1 MIFLRILAKI
11 YHIFLF
17 ISLSIIIVIFSLY
30 LYSYFSEPI
39 QIYNKENYTLYD
51 INNEL
56 VENTYGNSKWANLE
70 DISPYFI
77 DAIVSIE
84 DKNFYKHNGFD
95 YVRIIKALFQNIKKG
110 KIVEGASTI
119 SQQYIKNA
127 FLTFDQTWARKYQ
140 EALLTL
146 NLETHYTKDEILE
159 AYINTINY
167 GKGNYGIL
175 NASLY
180 YFNKLPKYLTLEE
193 SLILA
198 GIPKNP
204 SNNNPE
210 KNLERAKSRAKT
222 VAKAMRENSKLT
234 EEQYNNLNFDKI
246 IINQNKKKNTL
257 TMIKYF
263 EDAIL
268 KELEELK
275 LFTNEELQSGKLR
288 IYSSLDINSQ
298 KELESNIN
306 KYINDEE
313 IQIASVII
321 NPNTGGV
328 EALTGGLNYAQS
340 EYNRALYS
348 KRQVGSSIKP
358 FLYYTALENG
368 LTSSTKFLSKE
379 TTFSLSNNRE
389 YSPKNHGGIYGNKEI
404 TMASAIAYSDNIY
417 AVKTNLFLGSNKM
430 IDTLKRVN
438 IKENILDVASLPLG
452 TSTIN
457 ILDYANGFITL
468 ASGGYERNIHFI
480 EKITDDKGN
489 VLYEYKPINNLIL
502 NPNYV
507 YILNELLTVTYNKAF
522 IDYSIPTAMIINNK
536 ATQKYAFKSGTTNTD
551 SWSVG
556 YNKNKLMMIWM
567 GYDDNK
573 NIGSSPGVNSKNIW
587 IDTMEAIKDSSINN
601 WYSMPKNVVGVLLN
615 AVDGEKATDIDKSY
629 IYYYL
634 KGTEP

>member
-1 MIFLRILAKI
+1 MRFLVKLHRL
-11 YHIFLF
+11 LVF
-17 ISLSIIIVIFSLY
+17 IILSIITIILA
-30 LYSYFSEPI
+30 LYSYAYFSEPI
-39 QIYNKENYTLYD
+39 QIYNKESYMLYD
-51 INNEL
+51 INNNL
-56 VENTYGNSKWANLE
+56 IENTYGNSKWANLE
-70 DISPYFI
+70 DVSPYFI
-77 DAIVSIE
+77 DAIISIE
-84 DKNFYKHNGFD
+84 DKNFYNHNGFD
-95 YVRIIKALFQNIKKG
+95 YIRIIKALFQNIKKG

-127 FLTFDQTWARKYQ
+127 FLDFDQTWTRKYK

-167 GKGNYGIL
+167 GKGNYGIQ

-210 KNLERAKSRAKT
+210 NNLDKAKQRALV
-222 VAKAMRENSKLT
+222 VAKAMLLNNKLSNEEYNSLDFNNIKL
-234 EEQYNNLNFDKI
+234 
-246 IINQNKKKNTL
+246 NQNKKNSTL
-257 TMIKYF
+257 SMIKYY

-268 KELEELK
+268 KELGDLK
-275 LFTNEELQSGKLR
+275 LFTNEELQSGKLK
-288 IYSSLDINSQ
+288 IYAALDINSQ
-298 KELESNIN
+298 KELENNIN
-306 KYINDEE
+306 KYIKDSD

-340 EYNRALYS
+340 QYNRALYS

-368 LTSSTKFLSKE
+368 LTSSTRFLSQA
-379 TTFSLSNNRE
+379 TTFNLSTDKE
-389 YSPKNHGGIYGNKEI
+389 YSPQNHGGIYANKEI

-417 AVKTNLFLGSNKM
+417 AVKTNLFLGSEKMLETLNKVG
-430 IDTLKRVN
+430 ISGN
-438 IKENILDVASLPLG
+438 INDVASLPLG
-452 TSTIN
+452 TSEIN
-457 ILDYANGFITL
+457 ILDYAKGYLVL
-468 ASGGYERNIHFI
+468 ASGGYERNLHFI
-480 EKITDDKGN
+480 EKITDENDN
-489 VLYEYKPINNLIL
+489 VLYEYKPSNNLLL

-507 YILNELLTVTYNKAF
+507 YILNELLTSTYNKAF
-522 IDYSIPTAMIINNK
+522 IDYSSPTAMIINKK

-556 YNKNKLMMIWM
+556 YNKNKLMLIWM

-587 IDTMEAIKDSSINN
+587 IDTMENIKNNEINN
-601 WYSMPKNVVGVLLN
+601 WYQKPDNVIGILLN
-615 AVDGEKATDIDKSY
+615 AVDGNTPTNASKSFM
-629 IYYYL
+629 YYYL